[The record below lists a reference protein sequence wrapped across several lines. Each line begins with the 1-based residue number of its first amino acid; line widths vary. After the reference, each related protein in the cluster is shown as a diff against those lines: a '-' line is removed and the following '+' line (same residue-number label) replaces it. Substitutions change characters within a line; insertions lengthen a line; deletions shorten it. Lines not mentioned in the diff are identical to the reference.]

1 MKNLSMFNRYRKPY
15 YDDMGD
21 DKNGFFFIPRVKG
34 YFQVVASNGLGW
46 EHVSFCL
53 FDEKGKLEKRI
64 PKYSEVCKVKEMF
77 FGTEAV
83 YEIHPKEEDYIN
95 EHPYVLHLWKPT
107 NKEMP
112 LPNIEEIKEEQL
124 IKEEIINRKNL
135 KTKVTTYISSNWKH
149 LTVEILTKKGE
160 ILERYPS
167 WEEMCIIKETEF
179 NGNVAV
185 VQIHSDV
192 IPYDNHTR
200 HLWIPLNKE
209 LPLPPSYLVGIK
221 KKYK

>member
-135 KTKVTTYISSNWKH
+135 KHRLKMPVFFMINPLFYVNCISPVFLAIMASSSFKQ
-149 LTVEILTKKGE
+149 T
-160 ILERYPS
+160 
-167 WEEMCIIKETEF
+167 
-179 NGNVAV
+179 
-185 VQIHSDV
+185 
-192 IPYDNHTR
+192 
-200 HLWIPLNKE
+200 
-209 LPLPPSYLVGIK
+209 
-221 KKYK
+221 